1 MHLVSGVARG
11 PGSPRQVE
19 RVLYVA
25 ADVWAVLVRSERYRG
40 VALKRR
46 EQGLG
51 FAGQKLVADGVQA
64 VAPLLRL
71 VVRCEHRGDPA
82 DDLGAR
88 RRNHER
94 RDGAVIEPEQARDRQ
109 SRAAPRPPS
118 GRDEDA
124 LLHADVAQ
132 DPRSELRV
140 GLGLDTPAG
149 QSLLQEPVEAA
160 VVLDEEGRKR
170 SVHGWPPTQSSPM
183 PAIGRT
189 LGAGASRMAMGA

>member
-71 VVRCEHRGDPA
+71 VVRCEHRGEMCGSM
-82 DDLGAR
+82 LG
-88 RRNHER
+88 NLTCC
-94 RDGAVIEPEQARDRQ
+94 
-109 SRAAPRPPS
+109 PS
-118 GRDEDA
+118 VN
-124 LLHADVAQ
+124 VA
-132 DPRSELRV
+132 
-140 GLGLDTPAG
+140 T
-149 QSLLQEPVEAA
+149 
-160 VVLDEEGRKR
+160 
-170 SVHGWPPTQSSPM
+170 T
-183 PAIGRT
+183 
-189 LGAGASRMAMGA
+189 